1 MLLEAKVAASLPL
14 TGPEQ
19 TRIILARTPWK
30 HDTHLHITSITLLI
44 ARIASISS
52 LRQVAV

>member
-14 TGPEQ
+14 TGPKQ